1 MLADHGR
8 IDGLVNNAGGQ
19 YRAPLKTISTKGFE
33 AVVKSNLTGGFIV
46 MREVYNRWMIE
57 HGGAIVNM
65 IADIWHGWPHFS
77 HSAAARGGMLTLSE
91 CAATE
96 WAESGVRV
104 NTVAPGSIA
113 SQGLDTYEDKD
124 TAFIQND
131 LTPGI
136 PLQRFGTEAEV
147 SAAIVYLLSPAA
159 SYITGSCIRIDGGAP
174 NARRGWWDL
183 QPSQEQRRLRRLP
196 PVHATGDPRRGAVTP
211 LQAIIHRLRRR
222 GARRHGRCRAR
233 NREPVRRAGCAGGD
247 ARARITNAARRRAR
261 RSARVASRGE
271 VSFVQVDATDP
282 DDTLAGRAGVSRRA
296 RFDRRAGEHDGSQR
310 PPAAAAH
317 HPDPVRPTAHQRDHP
332 AAPAHDARRVAGD
345 ARAVDAGS
353 IVNVASDAAKV
364 ATPGET
370 LVGAAMAA
378 IVMYS
383 KAAALEA
390 KREGVRIN
398 VLTPSLIADTP
409 GAALI
414 GSDPFSAK
422 LFEKAA
428 AMAHLGVASPADLAA
443 MTLFLASPAASRIT
457 GQTISINGGISVG

>member
-1 MLADHGR
+1 MSYNSIYRRDLFRDHIVVITGGGSGIGRCNAHELASLGAHVAIVGRNETKLERVRSEIESDGGLISTHVADIRDENAVIATVERVLTDHGR

-19 YRAPLKTISTKGFE
+19 YRAALKTISTKGFE

-46 MREVYNRWMIE
+46 MREVYNRWMID

-124 TAFIQND
+124 TAFIRND

-183 QPSQEQRRLRRLP
+183 QP
-196 PVHATGDPRRGAVTP
+196 AK
-211 LQAIIHRLRRR
+211 
-222 GARRHGRCRAR
+222 
-233 NREPVRRAGCAGGD
+233 N
-247 ARARITNAARRRAR
+247 
-261 RSARVASRGE
+261 
-271 VSFVQVDATDP
+271 
-282 DDTLAGRAGVSRRA
+282 
-296 RFDRRAGEHDGSQR
+296 
-310 PPAAAAH
+310 
-317 HPDPVRPTAHQRDHP
+317 
-332 AAPAHDARRVAGD
+332 
-345 ARAVDAGS
+345 
-353 IVNVASDAAKV
+353 NVAFDGFHRSSL
-364 ATPGET
+364 P
-370 LVGAAMAA
+370 A
-378 IVMYS
+378 ILDEV
-383 KAAALEA
+383 
-390 KREGVRIN
+390 
-398 VLTPSLIADTP
+398 P
-409 GAALI
+409 
-414 GSDPFSAK
+414 
-422 LFEKAA
+422 
-428 AMAHLGVASPADLAA
+428 
-443 MTLFLASPAASRIT
+443 
-457 GQTISINGGISVG
+457 